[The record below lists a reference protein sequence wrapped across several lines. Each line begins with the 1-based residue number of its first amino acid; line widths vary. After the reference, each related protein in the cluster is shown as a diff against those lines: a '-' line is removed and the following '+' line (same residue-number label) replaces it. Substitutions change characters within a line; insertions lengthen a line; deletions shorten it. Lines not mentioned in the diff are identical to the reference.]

1 MKVIARASGLILAL
15 TVLIPGALAACGSSA
30 PSGPAAPSQSGS
42 AAAPSSPAPSSPAA
56 SATASPSTP
65 ATRVVSFRVSYPW
78 HWPNDVNQPG
88 QVQHSYPVPPLPRLI
103 AIAAGSHPAQQGERA
118 YDRMS
123 FTFTTAFPG
132 YQFSF
137 AKALVADPSGKPV
150 KLAGNGVLKVTF
162 RLAQAH
168 TASGRSSVAVQPPA
182 QLGLNRM
189 TSWAPA
195 GDFEG
200 VVTFGI
206 GVTWPSSQS
215 NPQIPVRATEVEKVT
230 AQGRHLYV
238 VAIDIDATS

>member
-1 MKVIARASGLILAL
+1 
-15 TVLIPGALAACGSSA
+15 
-30 PSGPAAPSQSGS
+30 
-42 AAAPSSPAPSSPAA
+42 
-56 SATASPSTP
+56 
-65 ATRVVSFRVSYPW
+65 
-78 HWPNDVNQPG
+78 VNRPG

-103 AIAAGSHPAQQGERA
+103 AIGAGSHPAQQAERA

-132 YQFSF
+132 YQFTF
-137 AKALVADPSGKPV
+137 TKALVADPSGKSI

-168 TASGRSSVAVQPPA
+168 TASGRSSVISQPPA

-189 TSWAPA
+189 VSWAPA

-200 VVTFGI
+200 VVTVGI
-206 GVTWPSSQS
+206 GISWPNPQS
-215 NPQIPVRATEVEKVT
+215 NPQFPVRATEVEKVT

-238 VAIDIDATS
+238 VAIDIDATG

>member
-1 MKVIARASGLILAL
+1 
-15 TVLIPGALAACGSSA
+15 
-30 PSGPAAPSQSGS
+30 
-42 AAAPSSPAPSSPAA
+42 
-56 SATASPSTP
+56 
-65 ATRVVSFRVSYPW
+65 VVSTTVSYPW

-103 AIAAGSHPAQQGERA
+103 AIAAGSHPAQRGERA

-123 FTFTTAFPG
+123 FTFTTTFPG

-137 AKALVADPSGKPV
+137 TKALVADPSGKPV

-168 TASGRSSVAVQPPA
+168 SASGRSSVAVQPPA

-189 TSWAPA
+189 TSWAQA

-238 VAIDIDATS
+238 VAIDIEATS